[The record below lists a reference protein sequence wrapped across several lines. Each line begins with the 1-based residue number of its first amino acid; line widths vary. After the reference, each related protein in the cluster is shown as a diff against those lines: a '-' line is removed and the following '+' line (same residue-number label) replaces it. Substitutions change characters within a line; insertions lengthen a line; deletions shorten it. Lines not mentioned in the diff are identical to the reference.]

1 MTTNTGDIDDSAP
14 PLDERHEVLTHLKS
28 SALLCRNNT
37 YRFCSVVVDLHCLRD
52 RLLAISLR
60 IQVDASIIDDRID
73 PIGMCFLQF
82 SGQGLYRSEIGDIE
96 LSG

>member
-1 MTTNTGDIDDSAP
+1 MTTDTGYIDNSAAL
-14 PLDERHEVLTHLKS
+14 LDERHQVLTHLKS

-73 PIGMCFLQF
+73 PIGMGLLQF
-82 SGQGLYRSEIGDIE
+82 RGQGLYRSGIGDVE

>member
-1 MTTNTGDIDDSAP
+1 MTTDTGDIDDSAAL
-14 PLDERHEVLTHLKS
+14 LDERHEVLTHLKS
-28 SALLCRNNT
+28 SALLCRYNT
-37 YRFCSVVVDLHCLRD
+37 YRLCSIVVDLHRLRD

-73 PIGMCFLQF
+73 PIGMRLLQF
-82 SGQGLYRSEIGDIE
+82 SCQGLYRSEIGDIE